1 MIEFKCQHC
10 GKGLH
15 LNDTYAGRDGW
26 CRVCKRMVI
35 VPGGDGP
42 IQRVEDLPPEE
53 GYERLQRLLQY
64 AATKADKYK
73 IHLARQ
79 AKEQE
84 HTAQLEE
91 SLQQARVA
99 LSERDA
105 AQERLRAECG
115 MLAHNLR
122 QKEARVAELDGA
134 LREHAGAANEEL
146 LAQLNAARAELGAEQ
161 EAHQQ
166 VSMALAERDRAYSAL
181 EAEMAALCTVS
192 SDFQRLEEASAA
204 DRVNLRA
211 LEGAVATLKSQLHQ
225 AETERDRM
233 ASILEEGATDVSDS
247 TLLLLQK
254 DREISALN
262 ASLSELKAQREET
275 GRSTR
280 DQIAAMESQV
290 LLFNEIKE
298 RMVGLQSRI
307 RELEQERLDGSLAL
321 DGAHQS
327 EALLQK
333 KITAIEASLAEALS
347 AQAERGIASDHLQR
361 DLAVR
366 DEQIRKLT
374 EELQIMAAGQGDAVL
389 ELEKSARLAKSAEGR
404 AERLMAE
411 IQELHQA
418 QERIAVEN
426 DGLKR
431 GVAELEAR
439 INSLNESLDAARAD
453 AAAKASH
460 EPAAAALQAE
470 LSTSRLALQRAEEGH
485 AAVKAS
491 LEHSV
496 AELQA
501 EIMNLSQAIQREE
514 ERASAAETAL
524 TSRANA
530 KKDAASHREALAAR
544 ERALAAA
551 EQRIAELE
559 EQRERD
565 EELSSLHQVDE
576 EHLAQALGES
586 RARIAE
592 LEGALAAAQMR
603 READE
608 AEEDDDE
615 GDVGFILLSPES
627 GSRPVSESTVVPP
640 DGVDEQR
647 RHLEKKQMMD
657 ALSDFLN
664 K

>member
-42 IQRVEDLPPEE
+42 QRVEDLPPEE

-84 HTAQLEE
+84 HAAHLEE
-91 SLQQARVA
+91 LLQQARVA
-99 LSERDA
+99 LSERDV
-105 AQERLRAECG
+105 AQERLRTEYDA
-115 MLAHNLR
+115 LAQSLL
-122 QKEARVAELDGA
+122 QKDARVAELEQALSDGTTGA
-134 LREHAGAANEEL
+134 DAGRTVEL
-146 LAQLNAARAELGAEQ
+146 ETARAELA
-161 EAHQQ
+161 A
-166 VSMALAERDRAYSAL
+166 AL
-181 EAEMAALCTVS
+181 EAHEQLTLELAEHDHAFGELEAEVVALRAAAAAL
-192 SDFQRLEEASAA
+192 QRLEETSAA

-225 AETERDRM
+225 AETERDRL
-233 ASILEEGATDVSDS
+233 ASILEEGATDAGDS
-247 TLLLLQK
+247 ALLLLQK
-254 DREISALN
+254 DREIGALN

-275 GRSTR
+275 ARSTR

-307 RELEQERLDGSLAL
+307 KELEQERLDASLAL
-321 DGAHQS
+321 DGAHQT

-333 KITAIEASLAEALS
+333 KIAAIEASLAEALS

-374 EELQIMAAGQGDAVL
+374 EELQLMAAGQGDAVL
-389 ELEKSARLAKSAEGR
+389 ELEKSARLAKSAESR
-404 AERLMAE
+404 AERLAAE
-411 IQELHQA
+411 IQALHHA
-418 QERIAVEN
+418 QERITEEN

-431 GVAELEAR
+431 GAAELEAR
-439 INSLNESLDAARAD
+439 IASLNESLDAARAD

-460 EPAAAALQAE
+460 EPAVAALQVE
-470 LSTSRLALQRAEEGH
+470 LSASHLALQRAEEGH
-485 AAVKAS
+485 AATKAS

-501 EIMNLSQAIQREE
+501 EIMNLNQAIQREE
-514 ERASAAETAL
+514 ERASAAEAAL
-524 TSRANA
+524 ASRTNS
-530 KKDAASHREALAAR
+530 KKEAASHREALATR
-544 ERALAAA
+544 EAALAAA

-559 EQRERD
+559 AQRERD
-565 EELSSLHQVDE
+565 EELSSLHQVEE
-576 EHLAQALGES
+576 EHLAQALSES

-592 LEGALAAAQMR
+592 LEAAQAR
-603 READE
+603 RESDE
-608 AEEDDDE
+608 AEGDDDE

-640 DGVDEQR
+640 EGLDEQR

>member
-42 IQRVEDLPPEE
+42 VQRVEDLPPEE

-84 HTAQLEE
+84 HMAQLEE
-91 SLQQARVA
+91 ALQQARYT

-105 AQERLRAECG
+105 AQERLRTEYEA
-115 MLAHNLR
+115 LSQTLR
-122 QKEARVAELDGA
+122 QKDLRVAELETA
-134 LREHAGAANEEL
+134 LGERGDSGHEEADAAL
-146 LAQLNAARAELGAEQ
+146 MAARAELATAQ

-166 VSMALAERDRAYSAL
+166 LTLELAERDRAFRAL
-181 EAEMAALCTVS
+181 ESEAATLRGAAAEL
-192 SDFQRLEEASAA
+192 QRLEEASAA

-211 LEGAVATLKSQLHQ
+211 LEGAVSTLKSQLAQ
-225 AETERDRM
+225 AETERDRL
-233 ASILEEGATDVSDS
+233 ASILEEGATDASDS

-262 ASLSELKAQREET
+262 ASLIELKAQREEAS
-275 GRSTR
+275 RSTR

-298 RMVGLQSRI
+298 RMGGLQSRI
-307 RELEQERLDGSLAL
+307 KELEQERLDASLAL
-321 DGAHQS
+321 DGAHQT
-327 EALLQK
+327 ETLLQK
-333 KITAIEASLAEALS
+333 KIVAIEASLAEALS
-347 AQAERGIASDHLQR
+347 AQAERGIASEHLQR
-361 DLAVR
+361 ELAVR

-374 EELQIMAAGQGDAVL
+374 EELQEMASGQGDAVL
-389 ELEKSARLAKSAEGR
+389 ELEKNARQAKSAEAR
-404 AERLMAE
+404 AERLAAE
-411 IQELHQA
+411 VQA
-418 QERIAVEN
+418 LQDAQDRITAEN

-431 GVAELEAR
+431 GSAELAAR
-439 INSLNESLDAARAD
+439 VASLNESLEAARAD

-460 EPAAAALQAE
+460 EPVAAALQSELAE
-470 LSTSRLALQRAEEGH
+470 SRRALQRAEEER

-491 LEHSV
+491 LEHTV

-501 EIMNLSQAIQREE
+501 EVMNLSQALHREE
-514 ERASAAETAL
+514 ARATAAEAALGSHTETAAD
-524 TSRANA
+524 TSVHH
-530 KKDAASHREALAAR
+530 D
-544 ERALAAA
+544 ALAAA

-559 EQRERD
+559 SQRERD
-565 EELSSLHQVDE
+565 EELASLHQVEE
-576 EHLAQALGES
+576 EHLAQALSES

-592 LEGALAAAQMR
+592 LEAALADERAR
-603 READE
+603 REEE
-608 AEEDDDE
+608 ARDGDEDDE
-615 GDVGFILLSPES
+615 DVGFILLSPES
-627 GSRPVSESTVVPP
+627 GGRPSPGATVVPP
-640 DGVDEQR
+640 DAGAEQR
-647 RHLEKKQMMD
+647 RQLEKKQMMD

>member
-42 IQRVEDLPPEE
+42 VQRVEDLPPDE

-73 IHLARQ
+73 IHLSRQ

-91 SLQQARVA
+91 ALQQARVT

-105 AQERLRAECG
+105 AQARLRAEHDA
-115 MLAHNLR
+115 LAQSLR
-122 QKEARVAELDGA
+122 QKDARVADLEKA
-134 LREHAGAANEEL
+134 LGESVGAAQEG
-146 LAQLNAARAELGAEQ
+146 LAVELNAARAALDAEHD
-161 EAHQQ
+161 AHKQ
-166 VSMALAERDRAYSAL
+166 VSLALAERNLAFSAL
-181 EAEMAALCTVS
+181 EAEVAALRAAAS
-192 SDFQRLEEASAA
+192 GFQRLEEASAV

-211 LEGAVATLKSQLHQ
+211 LEGAVATLKSQLLQ
-225 AETERDRM
+225 AENERDSL
-233 ASILEEGATDVSDS
+233 ASILEDGATDASDS

-254 DREISALN
+254 DREIGALN
-262 ASLSELKAQREET
+262 ASLSELKAQREESS
-275 GRSTR
+275 RSTR

-298 RMVGLQSRI
+298 RMGGLQSRI
-307 RELEQERLDGSLAL
+307 KELEQERLDASLAL
-321 DGAHQS
+321 DGAHQT

-333 KITAIEASLAEALS
+333 KIGAIEASLAKALS
-347 AQAERGIASDHLQR
+347 AQTERGLTSDHLQR

-374 EELQIMAAGQGDAVL
+374 EELQIMASGQGDAVL
-389 ELEKSARLAKSAEGR
+389 ELEKSARLAKSAESR
-404 AERLMAE
+404 AERLAVE
-411 IQELHQA
+411 IQELQHA
-418 QERIAVEN
+418 QDRIAAEN

-431 GVAELEAR
+431 GSAELTAR
-439 INSLNESLDAARAD
+439 VASLNESLEVARAD
-453 AAAKASH
+453 AASNASH
-460 EPAAAALQAE
+460 EPVAAALQAE
-470 LSTSRLALQRAEEGH
+470 LSASRLALQRAEEGR
-485 AAVKAS
+485 AAIKAS

-496 AELQA
+496 SELQA
-501 EIMNLSQAIQREE
+501 EVMNLSQALHHEE
-514 ERASAAETAL
+514 ERASAAEAAL
-524 TSRANA
+524 ASRTNA
-530 KKDAASHREALAAR
+530 KKDAAGHREALAS
-544 ERALAAA
+544 A

-559 EQRERD
+559 AQRERD
-565 EELSSLHQVDE
+565 EELFSLHQVEE

-592 LEGALAAAQMR
+592 LEADLALAQER
-603 READE
+603 READDGE
-608 AEEDDDE
+608 GEDDD

-627 GSRPVSESTVVPP
+627 GGRPVSESTVVPP

>member
-35 VPGGDGP
+35 VPGGGGP
-42 IQRVEDLPPEE
+42 VQRVEDLPPEE

-79 AKEQE
+79 VKEQE

-91 SLQQARVA
+91 ALQQARFA
-99 LSERDA
+99 LSERDVN
-105 AQERLRAECG
+105 QVRLRTENDALAQSLREKDARITELEVAISEGAGGAHAEF
-115 MLAHNLR
+115 
-122 QKEARVAELDGA
+122 VAEL
-134 LREHAGAANEEL
+134 EVV
-146 LAQLNAARAELGAEQ
+146 RAELAAEQ
-161 EAHQQ
+161 AAHQQ
-166 VSMALAERDRAYSAL
+166 VSLSLAERELAFSAL
-181 EAEMAALCTVS
+181 EAEVTQLRATSAEY
-192 SDFQRLEEASAA
+192 QILEEASAA
-204 DRVNLRA
+204 ERVNLRA
-211 LEGAVATLKSQLHQ
+211 LEGAVATLKSQLAQ
-225 AETERDRM
+225 AETERDRL
-233 ASILEEGATDVSDS
+233 ASILEDGETDASDS

-254 DREISALN
+254 DREINALN

-275 GRSTR
+275 SRSTR

-298 RMVGLQSRI
+298 RMGGLQSRI
-307 RELEQERLDGSLAL
+307 KELEQERLDASLAL
-321 DGAHQS
+321 DGAHQT

-333 KITAIEASLAEALS
+333 KISAIEAALAEALS
-347 AQAERGIASDHLQR
+347 AQAERGLASDHLQR

-374 EELQIMAAGQGDAVL
+374 DELQVVTASQGDAVL
-389 ELEKSARLAKSAEGR
+389 ALEKSARLAKSAESR
-404 AERLMAE
+404 AERLAAE
-411 IQELHQA
+411 VQALQQA
-418 QERIAVEN
+418 QDQIASEN

-431 GVAELEAR
+431 GAAELAAR
-439 INSLNESLDAARAD
+439 IASLNESLETARAD

-460 EPAAAALQAE
+460 EPVAAALQAE
-470 LSTSRLALQRAEEGH
+470 LSESQLALQRAEEER
-485 AAVKAS
+485 AAVKAAF
-491 LEHSV
+491 EHTV

-501 EIMNLSQAIQREE
+501 EVMNLSEALRREE
-514 ERASAAETAL
+514 ERVSAAESAL
-524 TSRANA
+524 ASRSET
-530 KKDAASHREALAAR
+530 KKDAVLHREALS
-544 ERALAAA
+544 AA

-559 EQRERD
+559 AQRERD
-565 EELSSLHQVDE
+565 EELFSLHQVEE

-592 LEGALAAAQMR
+592 LEADLAAARER
-603 READE
+603 RESDDA
-608 AEEDDDE
+608 DDD
-615 GDVGFILLSPES
+615 GDVGFILLSPEP
-627 GSRPVSESTVVPP
+627 GGRPASESTVVPP
-640 DGVDEQR
+640 DGLDEQR
-647 RHLEKKQMMD
+647 RQLEKKQMMD